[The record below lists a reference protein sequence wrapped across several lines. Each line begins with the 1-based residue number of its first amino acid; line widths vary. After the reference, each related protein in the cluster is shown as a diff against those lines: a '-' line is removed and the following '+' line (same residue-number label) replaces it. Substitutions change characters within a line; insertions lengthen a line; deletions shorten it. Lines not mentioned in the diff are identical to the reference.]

1 MARILYGVAGEG
13 SGHSS
18 RAKEVIEYLIN
29 KGHIVKVVSYDR
41 GYKNLKPYFDVEEIF
56 GLRFVYRKNEVQPIE
71 TVFRNFMHL
80 SDAVKSFDK
89 VNRIADKFKP
99 NIVFSDFEPV
109 SAMVANSK
117 KLPLISIDNQHRLT
131 NTKIEYP
138 KKYKKDA
145 LAAQVVTK
153 LMVMNA
159 KAYLA
164 IDFTSSKVIDKKTF
178 LFPPIL
184 RKEVLDIKTF
194 EGDYVLVYFTSSFEN
209 LLPIFK
215 QVNKK
220 FVVYGFDKN
229 KKEGNITFKKAGQK
243 EFLKDLA
250 NCQGIVANAGFTLM
264 TEALYL
270 RKPYLAVPV
279 KGQFEQ
285 VFNAYYLD
293 KLGYGKYWDELDK
306 EKIESFLFNLDLYK
320 KNLKKYKKE
329 NNSKIFKKIDDLI
342 EKYVY

>member
-18 RAKEVIEYLIN
+18 RAKEVIGHLISN
-29 KGHIVKVVSYDR
+29 GHIVKVVSYDR
-41 GYKNLKPYFDVEEIF
+41 GYKNLRPYFDVEEIF
-56 GLRFVYRKNEVQPIE
+56 GLRFVYRKNEVQPME
-71 TVFRNFMHL
+71 TIFRNLMHL
-80 SDAVKSFDK
+80 PGAVKSINK
-89 VNRIADKFKP
+89 VRRITDEFKP
-99 NIVFSDFEPV
+99 NIIFSDFEPV
-109 SAMVANSK
+109 SAIIANSK
-117 KLPLISIDNQHRLT
+117 KLPLISVDNQHRLI
-131 NTKIEYP
+131 NAKIEYP

-164 IDFTSSKVIDKKTF
+164 IDFTGSKVIDKKTF

-184 RKEVLDIKTF
+184 RKEVLDMKTS
-194 EGDYVLVYFTSSFEN
+194 EENYILVYFTSSFGN
-209 LLPIFK
+209 LLPVFK
-215 QVNKK
+215 KINKK
-220 FVVYGFDKN
+220 FIVYGFDKN
-229 KKEGNITFKKAGQK
+229 KKEGNIIFKKASQN

-250 NCQGIVANAGFTLM
+250 GCQGIVANAGFTLM

-285 VFNAYYLD
+285 VFNAYYLE
-293 KLGYGKYWDELDK
+293 KLGYGKYWDELNK

-320 KNLKKYKKE
+320 KNLRKYKKYD
-329 NNSKIFKKIDDLI
+329 NSQIFRKIDELI
-342 EKYVY
+342 KKYTC